1 MADQYYPEENQYGQG
16 YQQPQQG
23 YQQPQQGYQQPQQGY
38 QQSQQ
43 GYQQYQQPQ
52 QGYQQYQQPGYQQ
65 QYAYQP
71 GYQPD
76 MQGMYKPSSN
86 LVWAILTTILC
97 CLPFGIVSIVYA
109 SKVDSYWAQG
119 NYPAAQDA
127 SKKAGTWAM
136 WAAISGVIVQ
146 VLVIYYIVAFIA
158 TGASL
163 YEASR
168 FYDF

>member
-1 MADQYYPEENQYGQG
+1 
-16 YQQPQQG
+16 
-23 YQQPQQGYQQPQQGY
+23 
-38 QQSQQ
+38 
-43 GYQQYQQPQ
+43 
-52 QGYQQYQQPGYQQ
+52 
-65 QYAYQP
+65 
-71 GYQPD
+71 
-76 MQGMYKPSSN
+76 MQGVYKPSSN

-136 WAAISGVIVQ
+136 WAAISGVIV
-146 VLVIYYIVAFIA
+146 LVIYIVAIIA